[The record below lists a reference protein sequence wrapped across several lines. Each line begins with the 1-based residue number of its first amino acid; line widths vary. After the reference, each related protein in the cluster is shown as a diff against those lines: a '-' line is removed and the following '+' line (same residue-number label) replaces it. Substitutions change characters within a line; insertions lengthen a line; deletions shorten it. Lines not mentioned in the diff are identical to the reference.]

1 VSDENPGPI
10 LTGTGL
16 PDGLRHQHQIGRH
29 MPEPNTVSLANSYLG
44 LAADQL
50 LAVDHES
57 PAALF
62 AAIEC
67 LEIQSQLSE
76 LVPEGTPVV
85 AVLAPAQA
93 LALAGDLL
101 SLDSRAEVVVLA
113 DQLRRLSRAV
123 S

>member
-1 VSDENPGPI
+1 
-10 LTGTGL
+10 
-16 PDGLRHQHQIGRH
+16 
-29 MPEPNTVSLANSYLG
+29 MPEPNPLSLANSYVG

-50 LAVDHES
+50 LAADQDS

-62 AAIEC
+62 AGVEC

-76 LVPEGTPVV
+76 FEPEGTPVV
-85 AVLAPAQA
+85 AVLPSGQA

-101 SLDSRAEVVVLA
+101 SLDSRAELTLLA
-113 DQLRRLSRAV
+113 QQLRRLSRAV

>member
-1 VSDENPGPI
+1 
-10 LTGTGL
+10 
-16 PDGLRHQHQIGRH
+16 
-29 MPEPNTVSLANSYLG
+29 MPEPNPVSLATSYLA
-44 LAADQL
+44 LAVDQL
-50 LAVDHES
+50 LAVDHEL

-76 LVPEGTPVV
+76 YVPDGTPAV

-101 SLDSRAEVVVLA
+101 SLDGRAEVVALA
-113 DQLRRLSRAV
+113 EQLRRLSRAV

>member
-1 VSDENPGPI
+1 
-10 LTGTGL
+10 
-16 PDGLRHQHQIGRH
+16 
-29 MPEPNTVSLANSYLG
+29 MPEPNPLSLANSYVG

-50 LAVDHES
+50 LAADQDS

-62 AAIEC
+62 AGVEC

-76 LVPEGTPVV
+76 FAPEGTPVV
-85 AVLAPAQA
+85 AVLPSGQA

-101 SLDSRAEVVVLA
+101 CLDSRAELTLLA
-113 DQLRRLSRAV
+113 QQLRRLSRAV

>member
-1 VSDENPGPI
+1 
-10 LTGTGL
+10 
-16 PDGLRHQHQIGRH
+16 
-29 MPEPNTVSLANSYLG
+29 MPEPNPVSLANSYVG

-50 LAVDHES
+50 LAGDQDS

-62 AAIEC
+62 AGVEC

-76 LVPEGTPVV
+76 FEPEGTPVV
-85 AVLAPAQA
+85 AVLPSGQA

-101 SLDSRAEVVVLA
+101 SLDSRAELTLLA
-113 DQLRRLSRAV
+113 QQLRRLSRAV

>member
-1 VSDENPGPI
+1 
-10 LTGTGL
+10 
-16 PDGLRHQHQIGRH
+16 
-29 MPEPNTVSLANSYLG
+29 MPEPNPLSLANSYVG

-50 LAVDHES
+50 LADDQGS

-62 AAIEC
+62 AGVEC

-76 LVPEGTPVV
+76 FLPEGTPVV
-85 AVLAPAQA
+85 AILPPAQA

-101 SLDSRAEVVVLA
+101 SLDSRTGLDVLA
-113 DQLRRLSRAV
+113 QQVRRLSRAV

>member
-1 VSDENPGPI
+1 
-10 LTGTGL
+10 
-16 PDGLRHQHQIGRH
+16 
-29 MPEPNTVSLANSYLG
+29 MPEPDTVRLATSYLA

-50 LAVDHES
+50 LAVDYES

-62 AAIEC
+62 AAVEC

-76 LVPEGTPVV
+76 YIPEGTPVV

-113 DQLRRLSRAV
+113 ERLRRLSRAV

>member
-1 VSDENPGPI
+1 
-10 LTGTGL
+10 
-16 PDGLRHQHQIGRH
+16 
-29 MPEPNTVSLANSYLG
+29 MPEPNPVSLANSYVG

-50 LAVDHES
+50 LAGDQDS

-62 AAIEC
+62 AGVEC

-76 LVPEGTPVV
+76 FEPEGTPVV
-85 AVLAPAQA
+85 AVLPSEQA

-101 SLDSRAEVVVLA
+101 SLDGRTELTVLA
-113 DQLRRLSRAV
+113 RQLRRLSRAV